1 MTLKYQHT
9 LSPIQVGGRLLKN
22 RFLVTR
28 CVSGAFQGDENY
40 PGEAMISHMSELARN
55 GAAIVTCQGA
65 DWKRIPS
72 LAPITISA
80 PAEDREDPVGRA
92 ERIPG
97 ALVPLLAPAWEIW
110 KSKRGA
116 VSCTIPT

>member
-40 PGEAMISHMSELARN
+40 PGEGMIS
-55 GAAIVTCQGA
+55 IC
-65 DWKRIPS
+65 PS
-72 LAPITISA
+72 W
-80 PAEDREDPVGRA
+80 RET
-92 ERIPG
+92 
-97 ALVPLLAPAWEIW
+97 ALPW
-110 KSKRGA
+110 
-116 VSCTIPT
+116 